1 MQYIFGLYLINSSY
15 KRVYYCENK
24 KSSDSSTNVN
34 ESLYTWSIF
43 VCLSAFTFSP
53 CRGNIS
59 SSCLHDHLFSFLFVV
74 SINVSHFV
82 MKPLFGLGRSIHL
95 CAFLLVAY
103 IVFVLINLKEW
114 DHLIPVFKL
123 KSG

>member
-1 MQYIFGLYLINSSY
+1 MKTKNHLTHLLMLMSHFIHGPY
-15 KRVYYCENK
+15 
-24 KSSDSSTNVN
+24 
-34 ESLYTWSIF
+34 
-43 VCLSAFTFSP
+43 LSAFQFLLFPPAEAIFLLVVYMITF
-53 CRGNIS
+53 
-59 SSCLHDHLFSFLFVV
+59 FSFFFFV

-103 IVFVLINLKEW
+103 IVFVLINLKER